1 MPAPEANT
9 PRPTERKERLLSAP
23 VAEVFEVLGRRWMLA
38 LVAVLEEG
46 PARFSELAVT
56 VPGLSRR
63 MMTERLRELE
73 SEGLVER
80 IVDAGPPITSTY
92 RLTPEGEQLGGALA
106 DVRSWAELRHQGRAA
121 S

>member
-1 MPAPEANT
+1 MTTTDRNT
-9 PRPTERKERLLSAP
+9 ARPNERKGRLLSAP
-23 VAEVFEVLGRRWMLA
+23 VAEVFEVLGRRWALA
-38 LVAVLEEG
+38 LVAVLMEG
-46 PARFSELAVT
+46 PARFSELALT

-80 IVDAGPPITSTY
+80 IVDPGPPITSTY
-92 RLTPEGEQLGGALA
+92 RLTPDGEQLRVAFA
-106 DVRSWAELRHQGRAA
+106 EVCSWAELRHRGRAA